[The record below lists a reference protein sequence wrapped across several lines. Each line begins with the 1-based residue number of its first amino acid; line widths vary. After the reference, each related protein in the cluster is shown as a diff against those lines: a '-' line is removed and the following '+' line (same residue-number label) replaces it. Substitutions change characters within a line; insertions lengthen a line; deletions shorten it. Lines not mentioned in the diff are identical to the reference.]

1 MERNNLKSGIII
13 FIFSL
18 ILFILVTKYLGH
30 IDRFT
35 TAYIEPTSW
44 HAIYSNLLLF
54 IIASLIITLVILQL
68 IKKSNE
74 SKAKD
79 IENAR
84 KRIEEREKEKK
95 MSKQNI
101 QKNKQK

>member
-1 MERNNLKSGIII
+1 MKRNNLKSGIAI
-13 FIFSL
+13 FAFAL
-18 ILFILVTKYLGH
+18 ILFIVASKYLGH

-44 HAIYSNLLLF
+44 QNIFSNLLLF
-54 IIASLIITLVILQL
+54 IIASLIVTLILLQL

-74 SKAKD
+74 LKKKD

-84 KRIEEREKEKK
+84 KRIEEREKERI
-95 MSKQNI
+95 MSKRIN
-101 QKNKQK
+101 QKRK